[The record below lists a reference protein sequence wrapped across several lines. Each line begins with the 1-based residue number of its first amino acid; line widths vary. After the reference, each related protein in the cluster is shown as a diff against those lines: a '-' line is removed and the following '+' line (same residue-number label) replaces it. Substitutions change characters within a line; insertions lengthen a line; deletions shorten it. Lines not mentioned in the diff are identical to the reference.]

1 MLVIVRLDLTEE
13 GQENKSVL
21 LEEVDYSFNHKWV
34 VSTEIVDIMTK
45 MAP

>member
-34 VSTEIVDIMTK
+34 VGTEIVDVITEEN
-45 MAP
+45 